1 MPRSRSRIGSAFAYL
16 VGAVT
21 VIGWLIAGA
30 SAGVFGGRAQ
40 VNVESAQGSVS
51 AGGVHPLLHR
61 LSSTPAATIEVYVT
75 GAVRRPG
82 LYRLPLD
89 ARVQAAVTAAGGATR
104 AADLA
109 AVDLAAIALD
119 GTQIVIPA
127 TDAVVQPAG
136 SQYEQARSLGGMSG
150 VIGGSR
156 SPSARTD
163 HKLAPGERVDL
174 NSATLAQLEEI
185 PGVGPT
191 RAGRI
196 LSYRVAH
203 GLFVSLAQL
212 ASVPGLGSK
221 LLAVVELYA
230 TLGEQSPH
238 TASR

>member
-1 MPRSRSRIGSAFAYL
+1 MGSVFTYL

-21 VIGWLIAGA
+21 VIGWLMAGA
-30 SAGVFGGRAQ
+30 SAGVFGGHAQ
-40 VNVESAQGSVS
+40 VSVESAQGSVS

-61 LSSTPAATIEVYVT
+61 LTSAPAATIEVYVT

-89 ARVQAAVTAAGGATR
+89 ARVQAAVIAAGGATR
-104 AADLA
+104 GADLA

-127 TDAVVQPAG
+127 TNAVVQPAG
-136 SQYEQARSLGGMSG
+136 SQYEQASSPGGMSG
-150 VIGGSR
+150 MIGSGR
-156 SPSARTD
+156 SHAGRKD

-191 RAGRI
+191 KAGRI
-196 LSYRVAH
+196 LSYRAAH

-212 ASVPGLGSK
+212 ASVPGIGPK
-221 LLAVVELYA
+221 LLAVVELYT
-230 TLGEQSPH
+230 TLGEQPPH
-238 TASR
+238 AASG